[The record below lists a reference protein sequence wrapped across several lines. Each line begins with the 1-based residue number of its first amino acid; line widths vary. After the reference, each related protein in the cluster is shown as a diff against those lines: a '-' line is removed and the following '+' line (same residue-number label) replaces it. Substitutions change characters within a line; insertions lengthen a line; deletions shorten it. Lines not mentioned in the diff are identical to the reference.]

1 MPVLAIYVVFV
12 GINTIFSQNFYKLKS
27 VRKRFKDTKIQVRYY
42 YRDMLL
48 QFMWLGFGLRKGET
62 ITELTNRAQGILN
75 EEDAKILSDAVSI
88 IEAMYYG
95 NETPTDE
102 QVEAVFGAREIL
114 ENELKGKNNKVL
126 YILKRRL
133 LLPIFIWGKKT
144 KAKKSKGDF

>member
-1 MPVLAIYVVFV
+1 
-12 GINTIFSQNFYKLKS
+12 
-27 VRKRFKDTKIQVRYY
+27 
-42 YRDMLL
+42 MLL

-102 QVEAVFGAREIL
+102 QVEVVFGAREIL

-126 YILKRRL
+126 YIFKRRL
-133 LLPIFIWGKKT
+133 LLPIFNWGKKT